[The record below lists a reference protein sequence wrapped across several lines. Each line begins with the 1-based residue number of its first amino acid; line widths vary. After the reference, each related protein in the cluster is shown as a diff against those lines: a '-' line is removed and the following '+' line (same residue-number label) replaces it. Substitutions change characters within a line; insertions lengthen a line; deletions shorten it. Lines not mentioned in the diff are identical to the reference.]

1 MRDRPLP
8 FFITAT
14 IFSTVDG
21 GFGITSP
28 SSVVNATASSPGVR
42 LRIVTDSGDDI
53 SGTRLG
59 EKLFL
64 RIELE
69 AGTQVSCDWPSRG
82 GAHL

>member
-1 MRDRPLP
+1 MRPTAA
-8 FFITAT
+8 FFIAVT

-69 AGTQVSCDWPSRG
+69 AGTQVSCDWLSRG

>member
-1 MRDRPLP
+1 MVPGP
-8 FFITAT
+8 GGAPAP
-14 IFSTVDG
+14 ST
-21 GFGITSP
+21 P
-28 SSVVNATASSPGVR
+28 SSVLNNTAPAPGVR
-42 LRIVTDSGDDI
+42 LRITTSSGEDI
-53 SGTRLG
+53 SGTKLG

>member
-1 MRDRPLP
+1 MRPTAA
-8 FFITAT
+8 FFIVA